1 MLFRN
6 FTLLTLSFF
15 LAIAA
20 NAQKTVETENAKIT
34 GVIVDSASRQ
44 PIADATI
51 SLITTA
57 TKKTVNGTTSKN
69 KGSFTISNVAPGTY
83 DLLAEFVGY
92 KARTIT
98 KVTVTKKNEVV
109 DLKTVALKPS
119 AATLQTVVVTTQ
131 AKLVE
136 NKIDKMVFNAD
147 KDITSQTGVATDVL
161 RKVPQVTVDID
172 GNVELAGNASIRF
185 LINGRPSSAFGNN
198 IADVLQ
204 AIPANQIKSIEVITN
219 PGAKYD
225 AQGLG
230 GIINIILKKNNAQG
244 INGNLSLTGGT
255 RTENSSFNFNAR
267 KGKFA
272 VNAFISGNTRLRAT
286 TPSISDR
293 VTMDTA
299 FNTKTLLHQ
308 EGASRVVRNGM
319 QAGAGFDWSMNS
331 KNSLNGSFSFNKF
344 GSSGNGYSN
353 QLQDVK
359 SDAGNGT
366 SISNVDYVNN
376 NDFAFRFHNIDAN
389 LNYRRKFETDGQE
402 LEVALNSSMG
412 NTLST
417 SSNRQFLSPQNQL
430 FYGRNNNNPG
440 KQNINELVIDYA
452 QPLKKNVILGVGGK
466 ANFMDISGN
475 ADVLKYDNNTGG
487 FLTDRYLTNNFNY
500 HQKVYSLYS
509 EVTFPVGKLFDAK
522 IGERYER
529 TQIDA
534 YFSNA
539 QYQRAIP
546 GYNTLVP
553 SIYVLKKLGE
563 NGGSLKLSYSKR
575 IGRPDYGDLN
585 PFMNTSDPK
594 NISTGNPNLI
604 PEQSHRYE
612 LSYNRDLGKAGSFM
626 VNLFYRLNQNDI
638 QPFVTYYPELTVG
651 DTTYTH
657 VNLSTRQNIGTEKNV
672 GINMYADFKLIP
684 KVSIRTNLFFFHR
697 DIINAIDKGYNSS
710 SFNYRLNLNSSYQI
724 SNTVVAEFFGN
735 FNSAR
740 NEAQGK
746 YPSFTNYSFAIRK
759 QFWSKNGSLAF
770 TATNPFKDNV
780 DQRTSLYG
788 PNFQVNSLRSIP
800 FRSFGLNFTWKFGH
814 LEFKKEKEPAENGG
828 AAPPVE

>member
-1 MLFRN
+1 
-6 FTLLTLSFF
+6 
-15 LAIAA
+15 
-20 NAQKTVETENAKIT
+20 
-34 GVIVDSASRQ
+34 
-44 PIADATI
+44 
-51 SLITTA
+51 
-57 TKKTVNGTTSKN
+57 
-69 KGSFTISNVAPGTY
+69 
-83 DLLAEFVGY
+83 
-92 KARTIT
+92 
-98 KVTVTKKNEVV
+98 
-109 DLKTVALKPS
+109 
-119 AATLQTVVVTTQ
+119 
-131 AKLVE
+131 
-136 NKIDKMVFNAD
+136 
-147 KDITSQTGVATDVL
+147 
-161 RKVPQVTVDID
+161 
-172 GNVELAGNASIRF
+172 
-185 LINGRPSSAFGNN
+185 
-198 IADVLQ
+198 
-204 AIPANQIKSIEVITN
+204 
-219 PGAKYD
+219 
-225 AQGLG
+225 
-230 GIINIILKKNNAQG
+230 
-244 INGNLSLTGGT
+244 
-255 RTENSSFNFNAR
+255 
-267 KGKFA
+267 
-272 VNAFISGNTRLRAT
+272 
-286 TPSISDR
+286 
-293 VTMDTA
+293 MDTA

-359 SDAGNGT
+359 RDAGNGT

-402 LEVALNSSMG
+402 LEVAFNSSMG

-487 FLTDRYLTNNFNY
+487 FLTDPYLTNNFNY

-553 SIYVLKKLGE
+553 SIYVLRKLGE

-684 KVSIRTNLFFFHR
+684 KVSIRTSLFFFHR